1 MRMEKVT
8 CKCGD
13 VFEIDMDAT
22 QGGGRWCHC
31 VGQPVA
37 HGYVPQ
43 THIVRWFVEHTP
55 YTIGDKQ

>member
-31 VGQPVA
+31 VGQPVPRKY
-37 HGYVPQ
+37 HFDTPITV
-43 THIVRWFVEHTP
+43 TWFVEHKP
-55 YTIGDKQ
+55 YTIGDK